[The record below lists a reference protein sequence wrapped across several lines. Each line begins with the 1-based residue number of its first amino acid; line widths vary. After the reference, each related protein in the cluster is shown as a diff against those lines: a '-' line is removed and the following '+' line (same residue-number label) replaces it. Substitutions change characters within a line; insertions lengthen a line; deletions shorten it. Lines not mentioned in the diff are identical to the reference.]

1 MEKDGFSL
9 YLVNIIKSYL
19 NSRFII
25 SPNGEKIQTT
35 CGVPQELGE
44 GVHLV
49 AYADDLAVIV
59 TSKIKEGIIA
69 KSNRATGIIMDKLKN
84 MVSNWQPTKQRQFS
98 WRAPGSDTIT
108 TSKYVKYLGLYL
120 HRNLRM
126 TTHVNLTMEKAK
138 KMTCLLYRIMPRI
151 GGPNAR
157 NRRILLSSSV
167 ISATIYG
174 AHIWHKMLKYQ
185 HYRNLLT
192 TINRKLAILITS
204 AYRTAPTVAI
214 EAISGMISIDL
225 LVKERI
231 EIINLGKE
239 HKKAVGIKTM
249 TIWPERWEQYN
260 GWSKTFIQNVTKWK
274 ESELGE
280 TNYYSTQAITG
291 HEKFT
296 EIRKEAEEKCNAI
309 VNKQNIS
316 EIITKINACWK
327 AVTEMLEEIMR
338 ITTEE
343 ERAAIVQSGSA
354 VNSWSILRDSKT
366 LTYKLVNG
374 IPGGNI
380 VNTSQELKTFLKSR
394 NVTEIMASENANE
407 ILFGPVLEPPNENS
421 FLSEYPY
428 QLLDTGDFNQVP
440 IIIGICAEE
449 SLLFL
454 KDLQTT
460 ALAAKN
466 ADLYPALLI
475 PSDLLPNSTDE
486 DIVAEEIKNIYL
498 TDNQTFSSNLTAYAE
513 YLSDAGF
520 AVGILKHAQLT
531 SNYMPVHLYRFA
543 YYGRP
548 VAIPFL
554 EGAEKATHSAEMP
567 FLFNI
572 STNPTPDESNL
583 LTNLIWPALDDEQSF
598 LNINNTLEVGTHLKE
613 EIYSKWSSIYETYG
627 RKPFITF

>member
-1 MEKDGFSL
+1 MFKMIWTTSALFPMLCFIVQSVPIPNNLLVTVPNGAIQGAAYSTGNNISYFGFRGIPFATPPIDDLRFEPPQPAQPWTGILDATQDASGCISIFYGDSTVVESEDCL
-9 YLVNIIKSYL
+9 YLNVYVPNVQLAEDFPVMFFIFGGGFREGNSSKLFYGPDFLMERGNVILVTFNYRLGAFGFISTEDEVLPGNAGLKDQNLALQWTYENIIY
-19 NSRFII
+19 FGGD
-25 SPNGEKIQTT
+25 PNKITIFGESAGGAST
-35 CGVPQELGE
+35 GL
-44 GVHLV
+44 HLV
-49 AYADDLAVIV
+49 
-59 TSKIKEGIIA
+59 SK
-69 KSNRATGIIMDKLKN
+69 KSA
-84 MVSNWQPTKQRQFS
+84 
-98 WRAPGSDTIT
+98 
-108 TSKYVKYLGLYL
+108 
-120 HRNLRM
+120 
-126 TTHVNLTMEKAK
+126 
-138 KMTCLLYRIMPRI
+138 
-151 GGPNAR
+151 
-157 NRRILLSSSV
+157 
-167 ISATIYG
+167 
-174 AHIWHKMLKYQ
+174 
-185 HYRNLLT
+185 
-192 TINRKLAILITS
+192 
-204 AYRTAPTVAI
+204 
-214 EAISGMISIDL
+214 
-225 LVKERI
+225 
-231 EIINLGKE
+231 GKE
-239 HKKAVGIKTM
+239 HEFDNNCTNGWYRGYFSHDPYRPAGKGKNRDNQPRQGAQKNGWDQDNDDIAREMGTVQRLVQNIH
-249 TIWPERWEQYN
+249 PERL
-260 GWSKTFIQNVTKWK
+260 F
-274 ESELGE
+274 
-280 TNYYSTQAITG
+280 
-291 HEKFT
+291 
-296 EIRKEAEEKCNAI
+296 
-309 VNKQNIS
+309 
-316 EIITKINACWK
+316 
-327 AVTEMLEEIMR
+327 
-338 ITTEE
+338 
-343 ERAAIVQSGSA
+343 RAAIVQSGSA

-554 EGAEKATHSAEMP
+554 EGNV
-567 FLFNI
+567 FFYI
-572 STNPTPDESNL
+572 
-583 LTNLIWPALDDEQSF
+583 I
-598 LNINNTLEVGTHLKE
+598 
-613 EIYSKWSSIYETYG
+613 
-627 RKPFITF
+627 